1 MFSFSSII
9 LCKIIWIILQTIL
22 YFFKYILVFEL
33 KHAFL
38 TAVIYTNSYIYQNK
52 NWLLIFWEINMR
64 KKTNGSTFQK
74 KRWRNKTPKSIKTGW
89 KTWKIGIMNAAFY
102 AGQSSTRTHHVFSFK
117 NCVSLRLDLDNGITL
132 CHWCHKKYHAF
143 YNLENTSPHTLLKF
157 FKDFRF

>member
-52 NWLLIFWEINMR
+52 NWLLIFWEITWP
-64 KKTNGSTFQK
+64 KDEWIDISK
-74 KRWRNKTPKSIKTGW
+74 KRWRNKTPKSIRTGL
-89 KTWKIGIMNAAFY
+89 KTWKIGIMKNVSY
-102 AGQSSTRTHHVFSFK
+102 AGQTSTGTHHVFSFK
-117 NCVSLRLDLDNGITL
+117 NFIPLCLEPDNGITL

-143 YNLENTSPHTLLKF
+143 YNLENTNPVTLLKF